1 MMVRRSQTAIAS
13 STVLVGDTIPG
24 LDRHG
29 DHGGDDDEDHGGG
42 DDEDHGG
49 GGGDEDHGCCGGD
62 EDHGSG
68 DVASD
73 RIHFP
78 PQNMIITTYHYTIHI
93 MMITLHAPGT
103 TLQQEPKGPDPGRG

>member
-49 GGGDEDHGCCGGD
+49 DDHEDHGCHEDGD
-62 EDHGSG
+62 AH
-68 DVASD
+68 DVK
-73 RIHFP
+73 II
-78 PQNMIITTYHYTIHI
+78 MIIF
-93 MMITLHAPGT
+93 
-103 TLQQEPKGPDPGRG
+103 